1 MNEFEETQKI
11 IGLKRYEKPPEG
23 YLDDF
28 VEEFHKRQRVELMKR
43 SSRSLFFERLGTYLP
58 DFGKQRWL
66 VAGGAACAVLFV
78 AVKFE
83 SGTTPAGGAN
93 VAKEV
98 DAPQGQLTPVSTS
111 PLFNPEIDLLE
122 DFVVPVNED
131 EGHSPL
137 FIVEPFEQRVGAEPE
152 IIEL

>member
-1 MNEFEETQKI
+1 
-11 IGLKRYEKPPEG
+11 
-23 YLDDF
+23 
-28 VEEFHKRQRVELMKR
+28 
-43 SSRSLFFERLGTYLP
+43 
-58 DFGKQRWL
+58 
-66 VAGGAACAVLFV
+66 
-78 AVKFE
+78 
-83 SGTTPAGGAN
+83 
-93 VAKEV
+93 
-98 DAPQGQLTPVSTS
+98 LTPVSTS